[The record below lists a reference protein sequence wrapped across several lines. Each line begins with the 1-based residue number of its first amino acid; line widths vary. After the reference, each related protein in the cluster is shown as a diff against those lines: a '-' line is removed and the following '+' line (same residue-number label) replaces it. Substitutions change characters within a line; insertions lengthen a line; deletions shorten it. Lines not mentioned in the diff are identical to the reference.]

1 MGSLDREVF
10 LRVLKGAPL
19 SVLLALWVFGAMDRK
34 GIMARTGWKKGSV
47 DDALVFLEGLGLVA
61 RPHYRLWALADGF
74 YQLPLPLA
82 ESPQNG
88 LSGSYPQISEV
99 PKNGLS
105 ENYPQAESP
114 KNGTSDAEVPKNGLS
129 ALSSSGS
136 RSTTKNEV
144 SPLLPCP
151 KILKTCT
158 EVGIFGK
165 KRTLLATLPHV
176 VEGGPD
182 FVRAHVKHA
191 TSIELAI
198 YRLEHNWSLPKA
210 NNRYQQEIPEE
221 LQDVIQR

>member
-19 SVLLALWVFGAMDRK
+19 SVLLALWVFGPMDRK
-34 GIMARTGWKKGSV
+34 AIMARTGWKKGSV
-47 DDALVFLEGLGLVA
+47 DDALDFLEGLGLVV
-61 RPHYRLWALADGF
+61 RPHYRQWALADGF

-82 ESPQNG
+82 E
-88 LSGSYPQISEV
+88 V

-105 ENYPQAESP
+105 ESYPQLAEVPKNGTSENYPQVESP

-129 ALSSSGS
+129 AHSSSGS

-151 KILKTCT
+151 QILKACT

-165 KRTLLATLPHV
+165 KRTLLATMSHV

-191 TSIELAI
+191 ATIELAI

-210 NNRYQQEIPEE
+210 KNGHAQEIPEE
-221 LQDVIQR
+221 LKDVIRR